1 MALITNLY
9 SALAQGTLW
18 GIMAL
23 GVYITFR
30 ILDIADLSCD
40 GTFALGGCISA
51 ILITRGVNPFV
62 TLLFA
67 LVGGMLAGLGIACW
81 MAKRT
86 GQKTD
91 TYFDLALVAIICSVI
106 GARVYYVI
114 FRWDLYKDDLLS
126 VFNLRQGGLAIYGG
140 VIAAIITVFV
150 FSRVRKLSMGLL
162 CDTAGL
168 GLVLGQVIGR
178 WGNFF
183 NREAFGG
190 YTDGLFAMQLPLSAV
205 RSSDVTDSLL
215 QHVVEVNG
223 TSYIQVH
230 PTFLYES
237 LWNLILLILL
247 ILFTKHK
254 RFDGEVFLLYLAGYG
269 IGRFWIE
276 SLRTDQ
282 LLLPV
287 IGYPVSM
294 ALAALLVIVSVSW
307 IIIWHIRRHKKTA

>member
-1 MALITNLY
+1 MEQLTDY
-9 SALAQGTLW
+9 SINFPHLHIYLHHVGKNIMIGNFSVAYY
-18 GIMAL
+18 GI
-23 GVYITFR
+23 V
-30 ILDIADLSCD
+30 IA
-40 GTFALGGCISA
+40 I
-51 ILITRGVNPFV
+51 
-62 TLLFA
+62 
-67 LVGGMLAGLGIACW
+67 GMLAGLGIACW

-183 NREAFGG
+183 NCEAFGG
-190 YTDGLFAMQLPLSAV
+190 YTD
-205 RSSDVTDSLL
+205 SLL
-215 QHVVEVNG
+215 AMRIKLSLVNDNMLNADVLSHKIVENG
-223 TSYIQVH
+223 VEFIQVH

-237 LWNLILLILL
+237 CWNLCLL
-247 ILFTKHK
+247 LFMLWFRKHK
-254 RFDGEVFLLYLAGYG
+254 QYDGQMLWIYLCGYG
-269 IGRFWIE
+269 LGRFWIE

-282 LLLPV
+282 LILFGTGLPV
-287 IGYPVSM
+287 SQALSLVLI
-294 ALAALLVIVSVSW
+294 LAAAGNL
-307 IIIWHIRRHKKTA
+307 IWRGRKKKTA

>member
-1 MALITNLY
+1 MQTTAADERIFRWKEHRQKLLPKPVVEVLHRKEVDVSPVIQQMSKKIQPSAVKRVSANSTRIMPVMRDTLVFPADMQTAAGRQSAAALYAAADRGIWAADCRPASERRKGMEQLTDY
-9 SALAQGTLW
+9 SINFPHLHIYLHHVGKNIMIGNFSVAYY
-18 GIMAL
+18 GI
-23 GVYITFR
+23 V
-30 ILDIADLSCD
+30 IA
-40 GTFALGGCISA
+40 I
-51 ILITRGVNPFV
+51 
-62 TLLFA
+62 
-67 LVGGMLAGLGIACW
+67 GMLAGLGIACW

-190 YTDGLFAMQLPLSAV
+190 YTTLWTVPLLE
-205 RSSDVTDSLL
+205 T
-215 QHVVEVNG
+215 
-223 TSYIQVH
+223 
-230 PTFLYES
+230 
-237 LWNLILLILL
+237 
-247 ILFTKHK
+247 
-254 RFDGEVFLLYLAGYG
+254 
-269 IGRFWIE
+269 
-276 SLRTDQ
+276 
-282 LLLPV
+282 
-287 IGYPVSM
+287 
-294 ALAALLVIVSVSW
+294 
-307 IIIWHIRRHKKTA
+307 

>member
-1 MALITNLY
+1 
-9 SALAQGTLW
+9 
-18 GIMAL
+18 
-23 GVYITFR
+23 
-30 ILDIADLSCD
+30 
-40 GTFALGGCISA
+40 
-51 ILITRGVNPFV
+51 
-62 TLLFA
+62 
-67 LVGGMLAGLGIACW
+67 

-190 YTDGLFAMQLPLSAV
+190 YMDGLFAMQLPLSAV

>member
-1 MALITNLY
+1 MEQLTDY
-9 SALAQGTLW
+9 SINFPHLHIYLHHVGKNIMIGNFSVAYY
-18 GIMAL
+18 GI
-23 GVYITFR
+23 V
-30 ILDIADLSCD
+30 IA
-40 GTFALGGCISA
+40 I
-51 ILITRGVNPFV
+51 
-62 TLLFA
+62 
-67 LVGGMLAGLGIACW
+67 GMLAGLGIACW

-223 TSYIQVH
+223 ISYIQVH

-247 ILFTKHK
+247 ILFT
-254 RFDGEVFLLYLAGYG
+254 R
-269 IGRFWIE
+269 
-276 SLRTDQ
+276 
-282 LLLPV
+282 
-287 IGYPVSM
+287 PVSYTH
-294 ALAALLVIVSVSW
+294 LTLPTILLV
-307 IIIWHIRRHKKTA
+307 